1 MLLKKLA
8 GGIGRIPRSSLE
20 SLGRGIGRIAYLVD
34 IRHRRIVLQNL
45 CFVYPQWDSRQTRRM
60 ARRIF
65 QHFGIVLLEILQA
78 PFLEPSALAERVR
91 VEGLAL
97 LKDTMTTARGC
108 LLFSAHL
115 GNWELGFL
123 ALSAHIDRAVTTV
136 AKPIKLQ
143 MAHAWLTALRSR
155 FGNRVVFKNGAL
167 PFMIRSLRQ
176 GDTVAVL
183 IDQGVR
189 RKEAIEVSFFG
200 KRSMAT
206 PAAAL
211 LGLRCRVPV
220 VPLFCVRGDD
230 GRYTVKVFPPVDF
243 QRSACLRSDIAA
255 FTQALMHILEDVI
268 EEYPE
273 QWFWFHKRWKRTHPD
288 LYPEYLELRR
298 KKRRRKGLP
307 D

>member
-1 MLLKKLA
+1 MLLKRLA
-8 GGIGRIPRSSLE
+8 GCIGRMPQATLE
-20 SLGRGIGRIAYLVD
+20 TLGRGIGHVAYMVD

-45 CFVYPQWDSRQTRRM
+45 AFIYPHMDLHQMRRM

-78 PFLEPSALAERVR
+78 PFLEPTVLMEKVR
-91 VEGLAL
+91 VEGLEQLAEV
-97 LKDTMTTARGC
+97 MNNPRGC
-108 LLFSAHL
+108 LLYSAHL

-123 ALSAHIDRAVTTV
+123 ALSARLNHPVTTV

-143 MAHAWLTALRSR
+143 MAHAWLTALRAR
-155 FGNRVVFKNGAL
+155 FGNRVVFKDGAL
-167 PFMIRSLRQ
+167 PFMIRALRK
-176 GDTVAVL
+176 GETVALL

-189 RKEAIEVSFFG
+189 RKEAVEVAFFG
-200 KRSMAT
+200 KHSLAT

-230 GRYTVKVFPPVDF
+230 GYYTVKVYPPVGF
-243 QRSACLRSDIAA
+243 ERSASLRRDIAA
-255 FTQALMHILEDVI
+255 FTQKLLNILEDVI
-268 EEYPE
+268 KEYPE
-273 QWFWFHKRWKRTHPD
+273 QWFWFHKRWKRTHPA
-288 LYPEYLELRR
+288 LYPEYREQQR
-298 KKRRRKGLP
+298 KKRLRKGRG